1 MKVYQLIKKLQALPK
16 NYDVRID
23 YNLSLN
29 DLDDMSLDDIRL
41 TNYWVDSVEFH
52 EKGSSGYED
61 FGEVIILGSE

>member
-29 DLDDMSLDDIRL
+29 DLDNMSLDDVRL
-41 TNYWVDSVEFH
+41 TNYWVDKVECV
-52 EKGSSGYED
+52 KAGSLGYE
-61 FGEVIILGSE
+61 FGEVIILGSQ

>member
-29 DLDDMSLDDIRL
+29 DLDNMSLDDIRL
-41 TNYWVDSVEFH
+41 TNYWVDSIEFH
-52 EKGSSGYED
+52 EKGSSGYECN
-61 FGEVIILGSE
+61 GEVVILGSE